1 MCNETKGP
9 PHKSEA
15 NQKVCK
21 SSTHLC
27 LTPQACTHNQIPGS
41 LQVITIRIRTV
52 VVIHRH
58 LIGLYPWPNC
68 PFRTTLRT
76 ISQIHSEHILLQHLA
91 APICPQKARSYKRT
105 LSITAPLLSEEFSSH
120 AY

>member
-1 MCNETKGP
+1 MCDETKGP

-41 LQVITIRIRTV
+41 LWVITIRIRAV
-52 VVIHRH
+52 VVIHRR
-58 LIGLYPWPNC
+58 LIRLYPWPNC
-68 PFRTTLRT
+68 PFRTTSSFVQDHIDRW
-76 ISQIHSEHILLQHLA
+76 IHHNGCSGRFGRWHGA
-91 APICPQKARSYKRT
+91 VVDR
-105 LSITAPLLSEEFSSH
+105 FSSGDVVTVKRLNR
-120 AY
+120 